1 MRIMNCE
8 RIGFNLELEINY
20 DFLNLKRM
28 LAKNKGKIRVFNNHF
43 IRKWDLRSLP
53 FKDFSFLNP

>member
-28 LAKNKGKIRVFNNHF
+28 LAKNNGKIRVFNSHF
-43 IRKWDLRSLP
+43 IRKWDL
-53 FKDFSFLNP
+53 

>member
-28 LAKNKGKIRVFNNHF
+28 LAKNKGKIRVFNSHF
-43 IRKWDLRSLP
+43 IRKWDL
-53 FKDFSFLNP
+53 